1 MDTLLEFLQDC
12 QKKALSK
19 GIDCSVDICF
29 NSKKEAVGNIKMMYV
44 STTGIQESFLFETTV
59 SESFT
64 SPRFSRLL
72 WICLKR
78 TSMTKTFTTLLINR
92 L

>member
-64 SPRFSRLL
+64 SSTNSGR
-72 WICLKR
+72 
-78 TSMTKTFTTLLINR
+78 INR
-92 L
+92 AYHFISSITDYKEE

>member
-12 QKKALSK
+12 QKKALGK

-29 NSKKEAVGNIKMMYV
+29 NSKKEVVGNIKMMYV

-64 SPRFSRLL
+64 SSTNSGR
-72 WICLKR
+72 
-78 TSMTKTFTTLLINR
+78 INR
-92 L
+92 AYQFISSITDYKEE